1 MSANRSFFYQDQLN
15 FLIKGGRSMAK
26 AHPREADMLANRSG
40 DPDVERILE
49 GLAYM
54 AGKITQKQTRNLP
67 ELSQFIFDILFP
79 NYLCPV
85 PATAVVEFSSPQWT
99 DVVPRGTEIQSVP
112 VQGTACRFRTVYD
125 AEVGPL
131 KIEGVSWD
139 LTGAGANLTLQFSGA
154 STLARS
160 TTHNED
166 HIRLHLHGEPLVTTS
181 LYHWLQTCLH
191 DVEIVDSDG
200 GHLCPGQGK
209 VHILPLGLTD
219 DESMLPYPSGCFAG
233 FRLIQEY
240 FTLSQKFLFVDIK
253 GIWSLLS
260 GIAPPGDTF
269 GIRFRLKLESPGK
282 LMVDRRHFRLGCTP
296 VVNLFDHSADPIE
309 YTAAK
314 ADYPVRPAGPDRH
327 YQVYRVKDV
336 YGISPTQARTHY
348 PLISELEMEASG
360 SCSQIHRRKYRDEDQ
375 FTYIS
380 LSEGLEG
387 ATVDQRLLLIDLICS
402 NGQLPLGLRIG
413 DINKPTPPYEQIAC
427 QNISALTPAAPVPTG
442 EELRQRLVSH
452 LALTQLDLTSLK
464 GLHETIDLYNLHALV
479 DEQAAWAHN
488 LILEGLTR
496 IQNREVQD
504 RHDGIPIRG
513 RATLLDVGESSF
525 ASEGEL
531 YLFGCVLNEFI
542 ALQTPLNW
550 FSEFEVNWGKTKS
563 RYLWPRRLGSRLL
576 KAKPKG
582 PSSGKMAG
590 GR

>member
-1 MSANRSFFYQDQLN
+1 MSANRSSFYRDQLT
-15 FLIKGGRSMAK
+15 FLLKGGRAMSK

-49 GLAYM
+49 GLAYI
-54 AGKITQKQTRNLP
+54 AGKITEKQVRNLP

-85 PATAVVEFSSPQWT
+85 PATAVVELSSPQWP
-99 DVVPRGTEIQSVP
+99 DVVPRGTEIRSVP
-112 VQGTACRFRTVYD
+112 VQGTPCRFRTVYD

-154 STLARS
+154 STLAKS
-160 TTHNED
+160 TPLLKD
-166 HIRLHLHGEPLVTTS
+166 RIRLHLHGEPLVTTS
-181 LYHWLQTCLH
+181 LFHWLQTRLH
-191 DVEIVDSDG
+191 EVEIVDSDG

-209 VHILPLGLTD
+209 IRILPLGLSEE
-219 DESMLPYPSGCFAG
+219 ESLLPYPSGCFPG

-240 FTLSQKFLFVDIK
+240 FTLSQKFLFLDIK

-309 YTAAK
+309 YTSAK

-336 YGISPTQARTHY
+336 YGITPTQARTHY
-348 PLISELEMEASG
+348 PLISELEMEVSG
-360 SCSQIHRRKYRDEDQ
+360 SCSQIHRRKYREEDQ

-380 LSEGLEG
+380 LSEGEVG
-387 ATVDQRLLLIDLICS
+387 ATVDNRLLLIDLICS
-402 NGQLPLGLRIG
+402 NGELPLGLRIG
-413 DINKPTPPYEQIAC
+413 DINRLPAPFEQIAC
-427 QNISALTPAAPVPTG
+427 ENITAVTPSAPVPTG

-452 LALTQLDLTSLK
+452 LALTQLDLASLK

-479 DEQAAWAHN
+479 DEQSAWAHN
-488 LILEGLTR
+488 LILEGLTKV
-496 IQNREVQD
+496 QSREVQD
-504 RHDGIPIRG
+504 RHEGIPIRG
-513 RATLLDVGESSF
+513 LSTLLNVGESSF

-531 YLFGCVLNEFI
+531 YLFGCILNEFI

-550 FSEFEVNWGKTKS
+550 FSEFEIDWGKTKS
-563 RYLWPRRLGSRLL
+563 RYRWARRLGTRLL
-576 KAKPKG
+576 KPLPGDSA
-582 PSSGKMAG
+582 SV
-590 GR
+590 